1 MELVFWEIVPKF
13 VGSNAKQ
20 NMLLTKMLDKFGDYC
35 MFMWRVIAI
44 PDKIKVS
51 FKRYLDEI
59 SKLGIDSI
67 PLIIIVSLFI
77 GSLCTILIKLN
88 ISNPLLPRYTVG
100 LTTREIILLEFSS
113 TILCLILS
121 GKIGSNIASEIGTMR
136 ATEQIDALDIMGINS
151 ANFLAMPKI
160 LALITI
166 LPFLVI
172 ICMATSLFGGWL
184 ICIITG
190 IVEPDTF
197 IFGIQSLFIPWYV
210 WFALIMSLVFA
221 FLMSTI
227 ACYYGY
233 TVKGGSVEV
242 GKASTDTVVMSNIMI
257 LVADVI
263 LTLLLL

>member
-1 MELVFWEIVPKF
+1 MVLFNSLEKL
-13 VGSNAKQ
+13 GS
-20 NMLLTKMLDKFGDYC
+20 YC
-35 MFMWRVIAI
+35 ALMWRSIGV
-44 PDKIKVS
+44 PDKWREF
-51 FKRYLDEI
+51 FKRYMAEI
-59 SKLGIDSI
+59 YKLGIDSI
-67 PLIIIVSLFI
+67 PLILIVSLFI
-77 GSLCTILIKLN
+77 GALCTLLIKLN

-113 TILCLILS
+113 TILCLSLS

-166 LPFLVI
+166 LPFLVV

-190 IVEPDTF
+190 IVDPDTY
-197 IFGIQSLFIPWYV
+197 IFGIQSLFIEWYV
-210 WFALIMSLVFA
+210 WFALIKSLVFA

-233 TVKGGSVEV
+233 TVQGGSVEV
-242 GKASTDTVVMSNIMI
+242 GQASTDTVVMSNIMI

>member
-1 MELVFWEIVPKF
+1 
-13 VGSNAKQ
+13 
-20 NMLLTKMLDKFGDYC
+20 MLITKSLNRFGEYC
-35 MFMWRVIAI
+35 MFLWRTFSI
-44 PDKIKVS
+44 PDKWKTF

-113 TILCLILS
+113 SILCLILS

-136 ATEQIDALDIMGINS
+136 VTEQIDALDIMGVNS
-151 ANFLAMPKI
+151 ANFLALPKI
-160 LALITI
+160 AGLITI
-166 LPFLVI
+166 LPFLVT

-190 IVEPDTF
+190 IVDPDTF
-197 IFGIQSLFIPWYV
+197 IFGIQTLFIEWYV
-210 WFALIMSLVFA
+210 WFALIKSLFFA
-221 FLMSTI
+221 FIISSI
-227 ACYYGY
+227 SCFYGY
-233 TVKGGSVEV
+233 NVKGGSVEV
-242 GKASTDTVVMSNIMI
+242 GKASTDAVVMSNIMI
-257 LVADVI
+257 LVMDVL
-263 LTLLLL
+263 LTELLLVV

>member
-1 MELVFWEIVPKF
+1 M
-13 VGSNAKQ
+13 
-20 NMLLTKMLDKFGDYC
+20 
-35 MFMWRVIAI
+35 
-44 PDKIKVS
+44 
-51 FKRYLDEI
+51 
-59 SKLGIDSI
+59 
-67 PLIIIVSLFI
+67 SLFI

-151 ANFLAMPKI
+151 ANFLAAPKI
-160 LALITI
+160 IALITI
-166 LPFLVI
+166 LPFLVV

-190 IVEPDTF
+190 IVDPDTY
-197 IFGIQSLFIPWYV
+197 IFGIQSLFIEWYV
-210 WFALIMSLVFA
+210 WFALIKSLVFA
-221 FLMSTI
+221 FLMSTS

-233 TVKGGSVEV
+233 TVLGGSVEV